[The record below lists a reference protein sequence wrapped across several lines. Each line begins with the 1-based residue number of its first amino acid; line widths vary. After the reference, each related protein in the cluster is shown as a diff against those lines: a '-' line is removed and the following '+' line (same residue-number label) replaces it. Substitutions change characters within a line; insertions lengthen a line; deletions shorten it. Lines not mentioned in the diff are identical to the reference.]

1 MYDHDDVMFKESDQ
15 LEFLLLVGVYQINMK
30 GEP

>member
-15 LEFLLLVGVYQINMK
+15 LEFLLGVYQINMK